1 MRKLKKVISL
11 TVATAVMATGMNMG
25 NVQVY
30 ATMPVATLEQ
40 TFPR

>member
-25 NVQVY
+25 NVQKSRKF
-30 ATMPVATLEQ
+30 LLLNL
-40 TFPR
+40 